1 MNPSAYNLLPLE
13 ICRTKKC
20 CNLKLEKYNS
30 TKDVPGLLRF
40 ILRLLYDHFHTRQ
53 KRRIGYKSAVLL
65 TYTPCLDE
73 LNYAFTNL
81 IFPAS

>member
-1 MNPSAYNLLPLE
+1 MCQDCLGSS
-13 ICRTKKC
+13 IVFFMTI
-20 CNLKLEKYNS
+20 
-30 TKDVPGLLRF
+30 F
-40 ILRLLYDHFHTRQ
+40 IQDKT
-53 KRRIGYKSAVLL
+53 RRIGYKSAVLL